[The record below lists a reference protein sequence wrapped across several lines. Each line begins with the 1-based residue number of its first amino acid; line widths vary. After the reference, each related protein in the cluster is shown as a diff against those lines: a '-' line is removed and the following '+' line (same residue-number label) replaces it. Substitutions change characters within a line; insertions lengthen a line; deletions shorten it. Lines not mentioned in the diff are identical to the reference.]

1 MHIDL
6 IADPCFTSI
15 EHHDATYAQL
25 STAVRQIGKLMHG
38 GAAKDGTDA
47 LTHLTLGI
55 RLSDDYAGLPKSD
68 MNRLMQEVAEAM
80 CSLFDDGDNTR
91 FFSKEAMDDLRLLAD
106 YCGDT
111 FKKVVQRMGVE
122 EEDGDLVMDVGHYL

>member
-6 IADPCFTSI
+6 IADPCFTAI
-15 EHHDATYAQL
+15 EHHKATYTQL
-25 STAVRQIGKLMHG
+25 SNAVRQIGELMHG
-38 GAAKDGTDA
+38 GAEQDGTEA

-55 RLSDDYAGLPKSD
+55 RLSDDYAGLPKSEMD
-68 MNRLMQEVAEAM
+68 QLMQEVAEAM

-111 FKKVVQRMGVE
+111 FKKVVQKMGVE
-122 EEDGDLVMDVGHYL
+122 EEDCW